1 MSGMLIERYEFES
14 PINLEGSWGQRQLA
28 DKAKSVMELYFNSD
42 DTGWIEWEVPDLDL
56 FEEIGLTFEIDVAGK
71 RKLVDYDGVMS
82 IPDQALDLLAKHGVD
97 VSEVRDEPEAEEK
110 GSKPNPELLTD
121 VLRYSHMTA
130 EELFKAYMAVVEN
143 YGEEEDAE
151 RAARYKRG
159 ADMIDALGRYLHGE
173 RWAGLTDNA

>member
-1 MSGMLIERYEFES
+1 MPGTLIEKYEFES
-14 PINLEGSWGQRQLA
+14 PINLEGSWGGRNLSP
-28 DKAKSVMELYFNSD
+28 KAKSIMELYFNSD
-42 DTGWIEWEVPDLDL
+42 DTGWIEWEVPELDL
-56 FEEIGLTFEIDVAGK
+56 FEEIGLTFEIDIAGK

-97 VSEVRDEPEAEEK
+97 VSEMRDEPEAEEK
-110 GSKPNPELLTD
+110 GGKPNSELLTD
-121 VLRYSHMTA
+121 VVRYAHMTA

-159 ADMIDALGRYLHGE
+159 ADMIDALGRYLHRE
-173 RWAGLTDNA
+173 RWAELTADA